1 MRDSAERIQ
10 YIADYL
16 SSYKAKIESLNKNG
30 LFDAATLYELFAS
43 EVCRLWF
50 GQVFKNL
57 NTVRSNY
64 PYVDLVSEDEAIYVQ
79 VSTGQDI
86 PGKVKS
92 TLEKIKESKDRS
104 FSRIKTL
111 YFFVLGNDSIDSVPE
126 YAGEGRIGNIDFQP
140 ETHLISIAKII
151 SKAATDLEFQQSL
164 YELLHKESE
173 YFRTTAEKFADM
185 LADSR
190 ALIQTQIDDLINGE
204 YEISRDDLLSTIRA
218 EDYRNISVIGD
229 AGSGKSALCKKLIS
243 REDLVLFT
251 RAERIGEVT
260 DIDDIWGLGV
270 RQLLRYLNGR
280 RIVFYVDALEFI
292 ADGSKT
298 NIDRLQGLY
307 EATRDFDNAHVLTSC
322 RTCDKNAFLRLTST
336 YEIQEYKVP
345 ELSEPEIAQV
355 AAKYPIIRDLWQQNR
370 YAELLKSPFY
380 LNIIV
385 KQIKSVDD
393 LSGTNG
399 LREFIWDNVICLKN
413 KLLPAGVTSDDVRD
427 AVNTIV
433 FTRARDFS
441 IGIPKDDVPN
451 HALKALLSNGV
462 VIQTNGKLRLTYDI
476 FEDICFEQRFDREF
490 DGCKGDF
497 CAFFTNLHDLGRCVY
512 RRYQIWVENKL
523 FIKEG
528 RENFLY
534 SLAFSDNIPD
544 DWKKQTIIGIT
555 KSRFCKYFFAEYGQD
570 LIERG
575 LFADFV
581 EITNLYAF
589 EARTVARSNGNQ
601 YAFLRP
607 IGVGREQLIQM
618 AKENYLLDKPESK
631 IAILKLCTDYAKST
645 LFDGT
650 TAKAACEILE
660 TQIDQLYQDTARKQS
675 YSTGTGVIDYLH
687 SLYFMAE
694 FCAEWLRDFW
704 TIVLAEYKTY
714 SRSAECRLAAE
725 ILKDIFKSTT
735 PALTNALPSELTEL
749 AWVYWVDQPDRRTD
763 PYRYHSSLLDIEE
776 RYGLNANASN
786 YSHVYRTAEEN
797 TLLKYLSMT
806 QFEAALHWVIKLT
819 NYATDNLRER
829 LPDKVCKVELVEYP
843 SQAKYSLW
851 GTDDYFFAG
860 INEYSVPDLLGD
872 AVFSIRQTVFDHIEH
887 HLSKGDKEY
896 CTLFVN
902 WLKKSILKE
911 ANNTMLLS
919 LLEDIG
925 LIYPIQF
932 PGFSIFFASS
942 IDYVMMDT
950 YRELAQMGMSLI
962 RGTRYQSKKQPV
974 FSLKEYIARTQI
986 IGRPED
992 KENCE
997 QTIDYL
1003 YSIIPNDNEHASE
1016 YLQIQKMDMR
1026 GADQIPVK
1034 DNWVCYMPRF
1044 TGAAKEAAD
1053 NYEKSSISKEQR
1065 AVSRLEQKYKD
1076 SKEESSLS
1084 LEECL
1089 SGIEE
1094 LGGILASPDNGR
1106 LAEGTYIKY
1115 IACALTKDDLDTE
1128 ARSALCQRW
1137 IDGINRLENGLFVY
1151 DRELTYILF
1160 EQADR
1165 ELTREVQEA
1174 LKRLF
1179 LTVILNESQN
1189 GLISSFQP
1197 ALKKYLSS
1205 NEHWAHLLFDTVL
1218 MLAHDSMLHS
1228 LYNAH
1233 YLERSP
1239 EKNAATEYQPNIS
1252 SSLLSADHYIKEQGG
1267 MLFQSQREAIIRKY
1281 LLNED
1286 SIPPTDFT
1294 INEYDIAVLCH
1305 LANCGVHVASG
1316 KAREVFK
1323 AILHQM
1329 IEIWYTNDQT
1339 GTHTDAIDAFSESE
1353 MSAYL
1358 KDELIN
1364 SGTTDLV
1371 IDMMLSETDYS
1382 KFVSDTYEF
1391 YEEVLIGYLPQY
1403 VDAYDNASERR
1414 RYKSITERIE
1424 NQVLRI
1430 TDEKARIQ
1438 LYRVLFLPSPKFYHG
1453 DWSNCRTCYSYLDKQ
1468 FINSL
1473 WEKYGQY
1480 HLKALLTA
1488 LFELHTCELLPEVLP
1503 AVSLSFSKAREQM
1516 TDSVGAAISQNR
1528 VRINEIIT
1536 TAFVDKEDQIKRNAQ
1551 WTEAFESFL
1560 DLLIEF
1566 NVEMAAVILDEFRI
1580 H

>member
-1 MRDSAERIQ
+1 MRDSTERIQ

-43 EVCRLWF
+43 EVCKLWF
-50 GQVFKNL
+50 GQTFRNL
-57 NTVRSNY
+57 NIVRSNY

-92 TLEKIKESKDRS
+92 TLEKIRDSKGQS
-104 FSRIKTL
+104 FSQIKTL

-126 YAGEGRIGNIDFQP
+126 YTGEGRIGNIDFQP

-151 SKAATDLEFQQSL
+151 SKAATDLGFQQSL
-164 YELLHKESE
+164 YGLLHRESE
-173 YFRTTAEKFADM
+173 TFRTTAEKFAEM

-204 YEISRDDLLSTIRA
+204 YEICRDELLSTIRS
-218 EDYRNISVIGD
+218 EDCRNISVIGD

-251 RAERIGEVT
+251 RAEKIAEVA

-270 RQLLRYLNGR
+270 RRLLRYLSGR

-298 NIDRLQGLY
+298 SIDRLQGLY
-307 EATRDFDNAHVLTSC
+307 EATRDFDSAHVLTSC
-322 RTCDKNAFLRLTST
+322 RTSNKNAFLRLTST

-345 ELSEPEIAQV
+345 ELTDPEIAQIAV
-355 AAKYPIIRDLWQQNR
+355 KYPIIRDLQQQNR

-385 KQIKSVDD
+385 EQIKSVDD

-399 LREFIWDNVICLKN
+399 LREFIWDNAICLKN

-451 HALKALLSNGV
+451 HVLKALLSNGV

-490 DGCKGDF
+490 DRCKGDF
-497 CAFFTNLHDLGRCVY
+497 CAFFANLRDLGRCVY

-534 SLAFSDNIPD
+534 SLVFSDSIPD

-555 KSRFCKYFFAEYGQD
+555 KSRFCKDFFAEFGQD

-575 LFADFV
+575 LIAEFY
-581 EITNLYAF
+581 EITNLYSF
-589 EARTVARSNGNQ
+589 EARTVARTNGNH
-601 YAFLRP
+601 YAFLQP
-607 IGVGREQLIQM
+607 IGVGREQLVQLS
-618 AKENYLLDKPESK
+618 KENCLFEEPEYK
-631 IAILKLCTDYAKST
+631 FAIIKLCTDYAKSP
-645 LFDGT
+645 LLDEA
-650 TAKAACEILE
+650 TAKAACEMLE
-660 TQIDQLYQDTARKQS
+660 AQIDQLCLEITRKQ
-675 YSTGTGVIDYLH
+675 YFSTGDEVNDILH

-694 FCAEWLRDFW
+694 FCTEWLRDLW
-704 TIVLAEYKTY
+704 AKELAVYRTY
-714 SRSAECRLAAE
+714 SRSADSILAE
-725 ILKDIFKSTT
+725 KILKDIFKNTT
-735 PALTNALPSELTEL
+735 PALSNALPSALTEL
-749 AWVYWVDQPDRRTD
+749 AWAYWIEQSDRQTN
-763 PYRYHSSLLDIEE
+763 PYRLHSSLLDVETH
-776 RYGLNANASN
+776 YGLNTNAADYSN
-786 YSHVYRTAEEN
+786 NFRTPKEN
-797 TLLKYLSMT
+797 SFFRYLTIT
-806 QFEAALHWVIKLT
+806 QFELALRWSIKLT
-819 NYATDNLRER
+819 NYATDNLRKNFPNKM
-829 LPDKVCKVELVEYP
+829 LKVELVDYP
-843 SQAKYSLW
+843 SQTMYSLW
-851 GTDDYFFAG
+851 GTNNFFFVG
-860 INEYSVPDLLGD
+860 MDQYCVPELLGD
-872 AVFSIRQTVFDHIEH
+872 SVFIIRQAVFNHIEH
-887 HLSKGDKEY
+887 CLSKGDTEY
-896 CTLFVN
+896 CTQFVN
-902 WLKKSILKE
+902 WLKQIILRE

-919 LLEDIG
+919 LVEDIG
-925 LIYPIQF
+925 LIYPAQF
-932 PGFSIFFASS
+932 PGFSIIFASS
-942 IDYVMMDT
+942 IDYVMVDT
-950 YRELAQMGMSLI
+950 RRELVQMGMNPIWGS
-962 RGTRYQSKKQPV
+962 RYKSKMQPV
-974 FSLKEYIARTQI
+974 LSLKDYIAKMQI
-986 IGRPED
+986 LGRPED
-992 KENCE
+992 KEICE

-1003 YSIIPNDNEHASE
+1003 YSIIPNDEEHALQ

-1026 GADQIPVK
+1026 EAEQIPVK

-1044 TGAAKEAAD
+1044 TGAAKEAAE
-1053 NYEKSSISKEQR
+1053 NYENSSTNKEQS
-1065 AVSRLEQKYKD
+1065 AISRLDREYKD
-1076 SKEESSLS
+1076 SKEGSSLS

-1089 SGIEE
+1089 SRIEE
-1094 LGGILASPDNGR
+1094 LEGLLDSPDNGVF
-1106 LAEGTYIKY
+1106 AESTFIKY
-1115 IACALTKDDLDTE
+1115 IACALIKDELDE
-1128 ARSALCQRW
+1128 DRRSTFCQYW
-1137 IDGINRLENGLFVY
+1137 IDGINQIENGLFVY

-1179 LTVILNESQN
+1179 LTIILNESQN

-1205 NEHWAHLLFDTVL
+1205 NEHWARLLFDTVL
-1218 MLAHDSMLHS
+1218 MLAHDSMSHS

-1233 YLERSP
+1233 YLEHFP
-1239 EKNAATEYQPNIS
+1239 GKNAATEYQPNIS
-1252 SSLLSADHYIKEQGG
+1252 ASLIADHYINEHGG
-1267 MLFQSQREAIIRKY
+1267 ILYQSQREAIIRSY
-1281 LLNED
+1281 LLEENN
-1286 SIPPTDFT
+1286 IAPTVFT
-1294 INEYDIAVLCH
+1294 ISEYDISVLCH
-1305 LANCGVHVASG
+1305 LANCGVHVTSE
-1316 KAREVFK
+1316 KARKAFK

-1329 IEIWYTNDQT
+1329 IEIWYTNDHADK
-1339 GTHTDAIDAFSESE
+1339 HTDVINAFSESE
-1353 MSAYL
+1353 MSTYL
-1358 KDELIN
+1358 KGELIN
-1364 SGTTDLV
+1364 SDTTDLV
-1371 IDMMLSETDYS
+1371 IDMLFSETDYS

-1424 NQVLRI
+1424 AQVLRI
-1430 TDEKARIQ
+1430 PDEKVRIQ
-1438 LYRVLFLPSPKFYHG
+1438 LFRVLFLPSPKLYCG
-1453 DWSNCRTCYSYLDKQ
+1453 DWSKCRTTYSYHEKQ

-1480 HLKALLTA
+1480 HLKSLLTA
-1488 LFELHTCELLPEVLP
+1488 MYELHTSELLPEVLP
-1503 AVSLSFSKAREQM
+1503 AVCLSFSNAKEQE
-1516 TDSVGAAISQNR
+1516 TDSVGAAIYQNR

-1536 TAFVDKEDQIKRNAQ
+1536 TAFVDKEDQIKCNAQ
-1551 WTEAFESFL
+1551 LTEAFESFL

>member
-1 MRDSAERIQ
+1 MRDSAERIRF
-10 YIADYL
+10 IADYL
-16 SSYKAKIESLNKNG
+16 SSYKTEIESLNKNG

-50 GQVFKNL
+50 GQAFRNL
-57 NTVRSNY
+57 NTIRPNY

-79 VSTGQDI
+79 VSTGQNI

-92 TLEKIKESKDRS
+92 TLEKIKNSKDTS
-104 FSRIKTL
+104 FSKIRTL
-111 YFFVLGNDSIDSVPE
+111 YFFVLGNDSVDDVPA
-126 YAGEGRIGNIDFQP
+126 YAGERRIGNIDFQP
-140 ETHLISIAKII
+140 ETHLISIDTII
-151 SKAATDLEFQQSL
+151 SKAKTDLEFQRSL
-164 YELLHKESE
+164 YDLLLRESE
-173 YFRTTAEKFADM
+173 TFRTTAEKFEEM
-185 LADSR
+185 LSDSR
-190 ALIQTQIDDLINGE
+190 ALMQTQIDDLINGE
-204 YEISRDDLLSTIRA
+204 YEISRDELLSTIRS
-218 EDYRNISVIGD
+218 ENYRYITVIGD

-251 RAERIGEVT
+251 RAEKIAEVT

-298 NIDRLQGLY
+298 SIDRLQGLY
-307 EATRDFDNAHVLTSC
+307 EATKDFDNAHVYASC
-322 RTCDKNAFLRLTST
+322 RTSDKNAFLRLTST
-336 YEIQEYKVP
+336 YEIQEYTVP
-345 ELSEPEIAQV
+345 ELTDQEITQV
-355 AAKYPIIRDLWQQNR
+355 AAKYPIIRDLWHQNR
-370 YAELLKSPFY
+370 YAQLLRSPFY

-385 KQIKSVDD
+385 EQLKSADD

-399 LREFIWDNVICLKN
+399 LREFIWDNAICLKN
-413 KLLPAGVTSDDVRD
+413 ISLPSGVTSDNIRD
-427 AVNTIV
+427 AVNNIV
-433 FTRARDFS
+433 FTRAKEFS
-441 IGIPKDDVPN
+441 IGIPKDDIPDNVLN
-451 HALKALLSNGV
+451 VLLSNG
-462 VIQTNGKLRLTYDI
+462 IILQRNNKLRLTYDI

-490 DGCKGDF
+490 DRCRGDF
-497 CAFFTNLHDLGRCVY
+497 CAFFANLRDLGRCVY

-534 SLAFSDNIPD
+534 SLVFSDNIPN

-555 KSRFCKYFFAEYGQD
+555 KSRFCRDYFAEYGPD
-570 LIERG
+570 LIESG
-575 LFADFV
+575 LIAEFY

-589 EARTVARSNGNQ
+589 EARTVARTNGNH

-607 IGVGREQLIQM
+607 IGAGREQLVQM
-618 AKENYLLDKPESK
+618 AKENCLFDKPEYK
-631 IAILKLCTDYAKST
+631 FAILKLCTDYANST
-645 LFDGT
+645 PFDGT

-660 TQIDQLYQDTARKQS
+660 TQIDQLYQEAERKQS
-675 YSTGTGVIDYLH
+675 YSTGKEEIDYLR

-694 FCAEWLRDFW
+694 FCTEWLRDFW
-704 TIVLAEYKTY
+704 AKVLAEYKTY
-714 SRSAECRLAAE
+714 SHSAECRLAAE
-725 ILKDIFKSTT
+725 IVEDIFKNTT
-735 PALTNALPSELTEL
+735 PALANALPSELTEL
-749 AWVYWVDQPDRRTD
+749 AWVYWVEQPDRQAD
-763 PYRYHSSLLDIEE
+763 PYRYHSSLIDAEE
-776 RYGLNANASN
+776 RYGLNENASS
-786 YSHVYRTAEEN
+786 YSHIFRTAEEN
-797 TLLKYLSMT
+797 TFLRYLSMT
-806 QFEAALHWVIKLT
+806 QFEFALHWVIKLT
-819 NYATDNLRER
+819 NYATDSLREN
-829 LPDKVCKVELVEYP
+829 LPDKVCKVELMEYP
-843 SQAKYSLW
+843 SQTKYSLW
-851 GTDDYFFAG
+851 GNPDYFFAG
-860 INEYSVPDLLGD
+860 MNEYCVPELLGD
-872 AVFSIRQTVFDHIEH
+872 AIFTIRQVALDHIEY
-887 HLSKGDKEY
+887 HLLKGDNEY
-896 CTLFVN
+896 CTQFVTG
-902 WLKKSILKE
+902 LKKIILKE

-950 YRELAQMGMSLI
+950 HRELAQMGMSLI

-986 IGRPED
+986 LGRPED

-997 QTIDYL
+997 HTIDYL

-1026 GADQIPVK
+1026 GAGQIPVK

-1065 AVSRLEQKYKD
+1065 AVSQLEQKYKD
-1076 SKEESSLS
+1076 SKEKSSLS

-1094 LGGILASPDNGR
+1094 LGKILASPDNGR
-1106 LAEGTYIKY
+1106 LAEDTYIKY
-1115 IACALTKDDLDTE
+1115 IACALTKDELDTE

-1189 GLISSFQP
+1189 DLISSFQP
-1197 ALKKYLSS
+1197 ALKKYLLS
-1205 NEHWAHLLFDTVL
+1205 NERWARLLFDTVL
-1218 MLAHDSMLHS
+1218 MLAHDSMSHS

-1239 EKNAATEYQPNIS
+1239 EKNAVAKYQPNIS
-1252 SSLLSADHYIKEQGG
+1252 APLMSADHYIKEHGG

-1294 INEYDIAVLCH
+1294 INEYDISVLCH
-1305 LANCGVHVASG
+1305 LANCGVHVTSE

-1329 IEIWYTNDQT
+1329 IEIWYTNDQYNK
-1339 GTHTDAIDAFSESE
+1339 HRDVLNAIDTIE
-1353 MSAYL
+1353 MSTYL
-1358 KDELIN
+1358 NNELIN
-1364 SGTTDLV
+1364 SESTDLV
-1371 IDMMLSETDYS
+1371 IDLLFSETDYS
-1382 KFVSDTYEF
+1382 KFVSETYEF
-1391 YEEVLIGYLPQY
+1391 YEKVLIGYLPLF
-1403 VDAYDNASERR
+1403 VDAYDNASARR
-1414 RYKSITERIE
+1414 NYKSIAEKIE
-1424 NQVLRI
+1424 VQVLSVL
-1430 TDEKARIQ
+1430 DEKARIQ
-1438 LYRVLFLPSPKFYHG
+1438 LYRVLFLPSPKIYGG
-1453 DWSNCRTCYSYLDKQ
+1453 DWSNCRTSYSYLDKQ
-1468 FINSL
+1468 FLNSL

-1488 LFELHTCELLPEVLP
+1488 MYELHTCELLPEVLP
-1503 AVSLSFSKAREQM
+1503 AVFLSFSKAREQE
-1516 TDSVGAAISQNR
+1516 TDSVGAAISQNI

-1536 TAFVDKEDQIKRNAQ
+1536 TAFVDKEDQIKRYAQ
-1551 WTEAFESFL
+1551 LTEAFESFL
-1560 DLLIEF
+1560 ELLIEF